1 MVEDENGAT
10 DPISSG
16 YDGDRQP
23 WDQRDEETGHA
34 YRAMLVYRDLGTT
47 RTLRRAAEVFYE
59 LPDLPPESPKVRQM
73 KHWSSANQWRL
84 RTNSWDIHLERVD
97 EEERIQAARDMRRRH
112 AAIATVA
119 LSKSVERLRG
129 LDPVNLSARDAIT
142 MMAEG
147 VKVERLSRGQPD
159 QIRELTG
166 PKGTPLLVDDEM
178 LEARIAA
185 LLEQDDEDDDD
196 DVGEPEESDA

>member
-1 MVEDENGAT
+1 
-10 DPISSG
+10 
-16 YDGDRQP
+16 
-23 WDQRDEETGHA
+23 
-34 YRAMLVYRDLGTT
+34 
-47 RTLRRAAEVFYE
+47 
-59 LPDLPPESPKVRQM
+59 
-73 KHWSSANQWRL
+73 
-84 RTNSWDIHLERVD
+84 
-97 EEERIQAARDMRRRH
+97 
-112 AAIATVA
+112 
-119 LSKSVERLRG
+119 
-129 LDPVNLSARDAIT
+129 